1 MAIINI
7 TEQARLKVIELLAA
21 EEYEG
26 DYGLRVKVKG
36 GGCSGMQYQLGFDI
50 VQENDKIIDEDG
62 LTVMV
67 DLKSMLYLTGSTVD
81 YVEGLM
87 GAGFSVDN
95 PNVRSSCGCGESFS
109 V

>member
-1 MAIINI
+1 MEVTDA
-7 TEQARLKVIELLAA
+7 ARLKVIELLAV
-21 EEYEG
+21 EEYSK

-36 GGCSGMQYQLGFDI
+36 GGCSGMQYQLGFDLPH
-50 VQENDKIIDEDG
+50 EDDKIFTKED

-67 DLKSMLYLTGSTVD
+67 DMKSLIYLTGSTVD

-87 GAGFSVDN
+87 GGGFSVDN
-95 PNVRSSCGCGESFS
+95 PNVRSSCGCGESFA